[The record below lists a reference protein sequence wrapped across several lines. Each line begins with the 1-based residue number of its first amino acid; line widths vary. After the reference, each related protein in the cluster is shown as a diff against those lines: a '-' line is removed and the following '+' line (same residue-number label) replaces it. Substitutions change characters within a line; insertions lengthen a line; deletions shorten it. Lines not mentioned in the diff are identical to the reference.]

1 MNHEHSI
8 HKSTQKGFTLVE
20 LMLAMAG
27 VAFLLLAI
35 AMTTI
40 QISNIYS
47 KGMTLKSVNQAGRDL
62 SDVLQRDIKSS
73 TPFDL
78 TSPSKYLNTP
88 HGGRLCMGQYSYVWN
103 YGATITSPSAT
114 DKIVYDDGT
123 TPVRLARVLDAGG
136 QLCINA
142 DADQPIV
149 RDDATELLN
158 SADADDLD
166 LALHSFTV
174 TSSAPDSATGQ
185 ALYSVSF
192 SLGTNDEKA
201 INTGDASCRPPNE
214 DESNWE
220 FCAVNIF
227 EFTTR
232 AGNRT

>member
-1 MNHEHSI
+1 MNHGRNTY
-8 HKSTQKGFTLVE
+8 KSTQKGFTLVE

-47 KGMTLKSVNQAGRDL
+47 KGTTLKSVNQAGRDL

-78 TSPSKYLNTP
+78 TSPSKYLSTP

-103 YGATITSPSAT
+103 YGATITSSSTT
-114 DKIVYDDGT
+114 DKIVFDDGS

-142 DADQPIV
+142 DAHQPIV
-149 RDDATELLN
+149 RDNATELLN
-158 SADADDLD
+158 SADSDGLD

-174 TSSAPDSATGQ
+174 TSSAPDPSTGQ

-192 SLGTNDEKA
+192 SLGTNDVKA
-201 INTGDASCRPPNE
+201 LSTGDASCRPPNE

>member
-1 MNHEHSI
+1 MY
-8 HKSTQKGFTLVE
+8 KSTQKGFTLVE

-78 TSPSKYLNTP
+78 ASPSKYLYTP

-103 YGATITSPSAT
+103 YGATITSSSSAN
-114 DKIVYDDGT
+114 KIVYDDT
-123 TPVRLARVLDAGG
+123 NSTPVRLARVLDAGG

-142 DADQPIV
+142 DADQPIA

-158 SADADDLD
+158 SASNSDGLD

-174 TSSAPDSATGQ
+174 TSSAPDPATGQ

-192 SLGTNDEKA
+192 ALGTNDEKTLD
-201 INTGDASCRPPNE
+201 TGDASCRPPNE

-220 FCAVNIF
+220 FCAVNVF